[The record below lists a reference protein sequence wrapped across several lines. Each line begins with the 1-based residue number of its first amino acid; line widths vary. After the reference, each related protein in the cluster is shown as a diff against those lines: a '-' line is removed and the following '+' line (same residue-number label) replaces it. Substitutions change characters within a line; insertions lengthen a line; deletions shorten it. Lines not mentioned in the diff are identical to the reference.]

1 LGDDPTLGW
10 TQELRGESGGHF
22 LKHDAAA
29 RIDPSVGVLLALLF
43 VAPSLCAQWKALGPF
58 GGSMQTVQLDP
69 HRRGTAIAG
78 AANGLIFRSRDF
90 GDSWSALPFPAELRG
105 TLHAL
110 LIDPVHADA
119 YFAAVS
125 SEIPEYSGLFRSR
138 DSGATWTRVPGLRDQ
153 RVWSLAASPANP
165 HILAAGTE
173 DGLYLTVDSGENWQR
188 ISPDANPQMQPVVSI
203 AFHPRNSAVLY
214 MGTPH
219 LAWKTIDGGAQWQL
233 VHAGVS
239 DDSDIFSILVD
250 RTAPNRVFIAACSG
264 VYRSLNGGATWSR
277 SASAVRAGSYRT
289 YFVAQ
294 SPDRRH
300 ALYAGTADGLIRSL
314 DGGATWTRLSTHAAR
329 AIAWDAAHPRR
340 MLIASA
346 PSAVLRSEDEGLH
359 FSEVNRGLS
368 SLHLAPLA
376 EAAGMIWTS
385 VLGGASAQGVLKLP
399 VDAAAWQIVPQQT
412 GLREIRRIVPV
423 ADSPGEAYAIASGT
437 LFHSTD
443 GGQTWA
449 NVPAPAALTIVLP
462 ASGVLLAASDA
473 GLFRSEDRGLH
484 WYPALLPSGFRT
496 VDELTLVCPSVIAAV
511 MNRRVL
517 LSSDG
522 VSWRTAAEIP
532 GTPEILGLA
541 GSGCGGLLAATAAGL
556 LRSDDLG
563 ESWRDAADDLRG
575 RAVQAVAVS
584 ALSGLQFAAA
594 SGLVYL
600 SRDGGNNWQPLTR
613 DSPSDRIQQIL
624 LVSAGAPRLLVLTEG
639 RGVYELQDLLSVSAQ
654 RGAPPK

>member
-1 LGDDPTLGW
+1 
-10 TQELRGESGGHF
+10 
-22 LKHDAAA
+22 
-29 RIDPSVGVLLALLF
+29 LLAVLIF
-43 VAPSLCAQWKALGPF
+43 APSLCAQWKALGPF

-69 HRRGTAIAG
+69 HRSGTAIAG
-78 AANGLIFRSRDF
+78 AANGLVFRSRDF
-90 GDSWSALPFPAELRG
+90 GDSWSALPFPAQLRG

-110 LIDPVHADA
+110 LIDPVHADT

-125 SEIPEYSGLFRSR
+125 SEIPEYSGLFRTR
-138 DSGATWTRVPGLRDQ
+138 DSGETWTRVPGLTDQ

-173 DGLYLTVDSGENWQR
+173 DGLYLTMDSGENWSR
-188 ISPDANPQMQPVVSI
+188 ISPAGNPQMQPVVSI
-203 AFHPRNSAVLY
+203 AFHPRNTAILY
-214 MGTPH
+214 IGTPH

-233 VHAGVS
+233 VHTGVS

-250 RTAPNRVFIAACSG
+250 RTSPERVFIGACSG
-264 VYRSLNGGATWSR
+264 VYRSLNGGATWSK
-277 SASAVRAGSYRT
+277 SASAERASSYRT

-300 ALYAGTADGLIRSL
+300 ALYAGTANGLIRSL
-314 DGGATWTRLSTHAAR
+314 DGGATWIRLSTHAAR
-329 AIAWDAAHPRR
+329 AMTWDAAHPRH
-340 MLIASA
+340 MLIASST
-346 PSAVLRSEDEGLH
+346 SAVLRSEDEGLH

-376 EAAGMIWTS
+376 EAAGMVWTS

-399 VDAAAWQIVPQQT
+399 VNAAAWQIVPQQT

-423 ADSPGEAYAIASGT
+423 PDSSGEAYAIANGS
-437 LFHSTD
+437 LFHTAD

-449 NVPAPAALTIVLP
+449 SLPAPGALTTVLP
-462 ASGVLLAASDA
+462 APGVLLAASGA

-484 WYPALLPSGFRT
+484 WYPALLPPGFRT
-496 VDELTLVCPSVIAAV
+496 VDELRLVCPSLIAAV
-511 MNRRVL
+511 MDRRVL

-522 VSWRTAAEIP
+522 MSWHTAADIP

-541 GSGCGGLLAATAAGL
+541 GTGCGGLLAATAVGL
-556 LRSDDLG
+556 LRSDDQG
-563 ESWRDAADDLRG
+563 KSWHDAADELRG

-584 ALSGLQFAAA
+584 AVSGLQFAVA

-600 SRDGGNNWQPLTR
+600 SRDGDNWQPLTR
-613 DSPSDRIQQIL
+613 DAPSDRIQQIL
-624 LVSAGAPRLLVLTEG
+624 AVSSGVPRLLVLTEG
-639 RGVYELQDLLSVSAQ
+639 RGVYELEGLLSVSAQ
-654 RGAPPK
+654 TGAAVK